1 MIGSQVPFEH
11 HHDQESQITT
21 PLLESQDNKEKES
34 PILNCMLAGGFGGAV
49 GDSVMH
55 SLDTVKTRQQGSPTT
70 TKYKSMFNAYRSIFV
85 EEGIRRGLYGGYG
98 AAMLGS
104 LPSTAIFFATY
115 ETTKRLMIHD
125 WQLNDTLAHLTGGFL
140 GDFAS
145 SFVYVPSEVLKT
157 RMQLQGRFNNPFF
170 QSGYNYRGLFD
181 GFKTV
186 IKTEG
191 PGTLFY
197 GYKATL
203 CRDLPFSALQ
213 FAFYEKFREYA
224 FFTKGL
230 NSKVDDLT
238 IDLELL
244 TGAAAGGLAGT
255 LTTPL
260 DVIKTRIQT
269 QNPSTIPSPH
279 STSSSIHIQQ
289 PQQQNNQSQ
298 HSSNN
303 KIKSP
308 TKIPSKNYTIP
319 STAQPAILNTSSI
332 IRGLSIVYKTEGIV
346 GLFSGVGPRL
356 VWTSVQSSIMLLLYQ
371 VALRTL
377 DNNIPKDGTFK

>member
-1 MIGSQVPFEH
+1 MIGSSVPFEAQRKH
-11 HHDQESQITT
+11 EHEQHTHSPSSNQPSST
-21 PLLESQDNKEKES
+21 PLIQQDEEVLS
-34 PILNCMLAGGFGGAV
+34 PIIHCMLAGGLGGAI

-70 TKYKSMFNAYRSIFV
+70 TKYKNMIKAYRTIMV

-104 LPSTAIFFATY
+104 FPSTAIFFATY
-115 ETTKRLMIHD
+115 EFTKRTMIQD
-125 WQLNDTLAHLTGGFL
+125 LQINDTLSHLTAGFL

-145 SFVYVPSEVLKT
+145 SFIYVPSEVLKT
-157 RMQLQGRFNNPFF
+157 RLQLQGRFNNPYF
-170 QSGYNYRGLFD
+170 QSGYNYKGLFD
-181 GFKTV
+181 A
-186 IKTEG
+186 IKTLISQEG
-191 PGTLFY
+191 PQTLFF

-213 FAFYEKFREYA
+213 FAFYEKFRQYA
-224 FFTKGL
+224 FLSRGL
-230 NSKVDDLT
+230 DYKKDDLT

-269 QNPSTIPSPH
+269 QNPSSIPPP
-279 STSSSIHIQQ
+279 SSSHTTS
-289 PQQQNNQSQ
+289 P
-298 HSSNN
+298 SSNVHSKVKN
-303 KIKSP
+303 P
-308 TKIPSKNYTIP
+308 TTINTKNYTIP

-332 IRGLSIVYKTEGIV
+332 FRGLFIVYKTEGIV
-346 GLFSGVGPRL
+346 GLFSGVGPRF

-377 DNNIPKDGTFK
+377 DNALPSDNKFE

>member
-1 MIGSQVPFEH
+1 MIGSVPFEAQH
-11 HHDQESQITT
+11 KHEQHSAPSSPSQSGTDNPI
-21 PLLESQDNKEKES
+21 PIVQQDEETLS
-34 PILNCMLAGGFGGAV
+34 PIIHCMIAGGLGGAI

-70 TKYKSMFNAYRSIFV
+70 TKYRSMINAYKTIMV
-85 EEGIRRGLYGGYG
+85 EEGVRRGLYGGYG

-104 LPSTAIFFATY
+104 FPSTAIFFGTY
-115 ETTKRLMIHD
+115 ELTKRTMIED
-125 WQLNDTLAHLTGGFL
+125 LQLNDTLSHLTGGFL

-157 RMQLQGRFNNPFF
+157 RLQLQGRFNNPYF
-170 QSGYNYRGLFD
+170 QSGYNYKGLYD
-181 GFKTV
+181 A
-186 IKTEG
+186 IKTLIRVEG
-191 PGTLFY
+191 PRTLFF

-224 FFTKGL
+224 FLSRGL
-230 NSKVDDLT
+230 DFKKDDLT
-238 IDLELL
+238 IDLELI

-269 QNPSTIPSPH
+269 QNPDSIPPSTTTAASAAAHSKVKNPSTIN
-279 STSSSIHIQQ
+279 T
-289 PQQQNNQSQ
+289 
-298 HSSNN
+298 
-303 KIKSP
+303 KS
-308 TKIPSKNYTIP
+308 YTIP

-332 IRGLSIVYKTEGIV
+332 FRGLLIVYRTEGIV

-356 VWTSVQSSIMLLLYQ
+356 VWTSIQSSIMLLLYQ

-377 DNNIPKDGTFK
+377 DNTLPSDDKFS